1 MRNFN
6 IAGCA
11 FFCLLLAGCLG
22 AQGPSAQ
29 SPSSPTVPSVRDLRF
44 APLEFHVPE
53 VQRLSLDNGM
63 RLYLQED
70 HELPLV
76 DVTVMLGAGAIG
88 DPADITG
95 RTDLYADLLR
105 SGGAGTLSPDEVDEF
120 LDMKAADLSV
130 SADPYAVTL
139 KLSLRAADLAEG
151 IALLADVLRRPGFD
165 EGRLDVTRRQAVEA
179 VRRQNDDPGHLA
191 RRILSRVHYGDHP
204 LGRTPTVASL
214 QAVTR
219 SDLLDFHRQHAHPNN
234 LWMGITGDF
243 DRSRLSALLQEH
255 FGEWQPV
262 TYVAQTIPPL
272 APVGEPAIW
281 TVSRPLPQTTILFGE
296 IGIDKDNP
304 DQYALR
310 VMNYLLGG
318 GGFNSRLMREIR
330 SNRGLT
336 YSVYSFY
343 QVGRRLPGLFIAGS
357 ETRTEAT
364 PQVLSLM
371 RDIMNGLRDEPVSA
385 DELALARESLI
396 NSFVF
401 GFTDLHEVVAMT
413 MRLDFYDYPADYL
426 TAYRDRV
433 AEVGVEDVQ
442 RVARRY
448 LNPQSQMLVLVGDI
462 PSLAE
467 ELAALGLPVR
477 EFPLED

>member
-1 MRNFN
+1 MKHLYV
-6 IAGCA
+6 AGYV
-11 FFCLLLAGCLG
+11 FLCLLLAGCLG
-22 AQGPSAQ
+22 GQTPAAQVPPSL
-29 SPSSPTVPSVRDLRF
+29 RDLSF
-44 APLEFHVPE
+44 APLEFHVPD

-76 DVTVMLGAGAIG
+76 DVTVMLGAGAID

-105 SGGAGTLSPDEVDEF
+105 SGGAGARSPDEVDEF

-139 KLSLRAADLAEG
+139 RLSLRAADLAEG
-151 IALLADVLRRPGFD
+151 IELLADVLRSPVFD
-165 EGRLDVTRRQAVEA
+165 EGRLDVTRRQGVEA
-179 VRRQNDDPGHLA
+179 VRRQNDDPSHLA
-191 RRILSRVHYGDHP
+191 RRIVNRVHYGDHP
-204 LGRTPTVASL
+204 LGRTASVASL

-219 SDLLDFHRQHAHPNN
+219 ADLFDFHRRHAHPNN
-234 LWMGITGDF
+234 LWVGITGDF
-243 DRSRLSALLQEH
+243 DRGQLLALLHEH
-255 FGEWQPV
+255 FGDWPPA
-262 TYVAQTIPPL
+262 TYTPQVIPPL
-272 APVGEPAIW
+272 APVGEPTIW
-281 TVSRPLPQTTILFGE
+281 TVSRPLPQMTILFGE

-310 VMNYLLGG
+310 VMNFLLGG

-343 QVGRRLPGLFIAGS
+343 QIGRRLPGLFLAGS
-357 ETRTEAT
+357 ETRTEAA
-364 PQVLSLM
+364 PQVISLM
-371 RDIMNGLRDEPVSA
+371 RDIMNGLRDEPVSE

-426 TAYRDRV
+426 TTYRDRV
-433 AEVGVEDVQ
+433 AEVGIEDVQ

-448 LNPQSQMLVLVGDI
+448 LNPHRQMLVLVGDI

-467 ELAALGLPVR
+467 ELAALGPPIR